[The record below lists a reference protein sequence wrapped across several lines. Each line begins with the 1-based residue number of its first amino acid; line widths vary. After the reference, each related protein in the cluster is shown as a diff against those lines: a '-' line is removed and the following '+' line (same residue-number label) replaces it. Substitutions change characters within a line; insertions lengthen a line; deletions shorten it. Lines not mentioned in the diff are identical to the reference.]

1 LKHHFAAVIV
11 GQLFPIFVYY
21 IPLLLHSLMT
31 KRGKREG
38 GDLTKDDLDLNDDR
52 DTAAHHANPFP
63 KATADVLANRRII
76 RTARRPVGTSVAAT
90 IASSSSAQAEEK
102 PFNPF
107 ANISLVAPPPPPLP
121 APAMVAAV
129 TEENSKTDEN
139 EELKIE
145 SKNGNE
151 AVQPSSPSILNKSRV
166 NQRSREAEEGN
177 DKADETTKTSE
188 SSKRSRVTAASD
200 AAAASNDAETTKTNT
215 SESSSTTPV
224 PLNTTGITTAPV
236 FGSALA
242 AAPAA
247 ATTSAVA
254 SSGFGSTVA
263 SGFGSALFG
272 SSSIGGFGFAAA
284 TGHGFGS
291 ATAASGFGSLK
302 PSSHAPFSFGAS
314 SLSATTANSTTT
326 TTETTDPIA
335 SSTEP
340 VVATLPETYQ
350 IQSGEEDEVCALEV
364 RVRTWRK
371 DTGTAATDAS
381 TTAPALVAPPAHASV
396 PPSTA
401 TNFGAT
407 SDATTGMAATD
418 TSTTVESSDDAMPKP
433 APVKLTEVG
442 KGPLRILRRR
452 NGNGS
457 SSSSNS
463 TRVVQRQ
470 ELSPNGAATKVIL
483 NVRLYPGSTTFYV
496 APESNV
502 HVRLVT
508 VNQHNAPESYTFKF
522 VGAADAATFVSTLN
536 EILNEPSAE
545 SDTKQAAAAATDS
558 VVND

>member
-1 LKHHFAAVIV
+1 LFKHHFAAVIV
-11 GQLFPIFVYY
+11 GQLFPIFIYY

-38 GDLTKDDLDLNDDR
+38 GDLTKDNLDLNDDR

-76 RTARRPVGTSVAAT
+76 RAARRPVGTSVAAT

-107 ANISLVAPPPPPLP
+107 ANISLVAPPPPLP

-151 AVQPSSPSILNKSRV
+151 AVQPSSSSILNNSRV

-224 PLNTTGITTAPV
+224 PLNTITTAPV

-254 SSGFGSTVA
+254 SSGFGSAVA

-272 SSSIGGFGFAAA
+272 SSSSSSSSSSIGGFGFAAA
-284 TGHGFGS
+284 TGQGFGS

-314 SLSATTANSTTT
+314 SLSATTANSTTS
-326 TTETTDPIA
+326 TTESTDTIA

-340 VVATLPETYQ
+340 VVAILPETYQ

-401 TNFGAT
+401 TNFGAP
-407 SDATTGMAATD
+407 TTGTAATD
-418 TSTTVESSDDAMPKP
+418 TSTTVESSDDATPKP

-452 NGNGS
+452 NGS
-457 SSSSNS
+457 SSSS

-522 VGAADAATFVSTLN
+522 VGAADAAKFVSTLN
-536 EILNEPSAE
+536 EILNEPGAE

-558 VVND
+558 VAND